1 MKTRK
6 STVGS
11 PFFMVFPSDHIPKMM
26 KDVKVHF
33 SIHCSNSCKLYQQ
46 IPGIF

>member
-1 MKTRK
+1 MKMRQ

-11 PFFMVFPSDHIPKMM
+11 PFFMVFASDCILKVM